1 MSGFTKATRQQA
13 RARLAFAGPTGS
25 GKTYTALV
33 WAKVLGGANVGLID
47 TERSSAKL
55 YAPMPGELP
64 KKGEFE
70 FDHLDLAPPYHPNR
84 LIDALAESASA
95 GHDVTVI
102 DSVSHFWAGEGG
114 VLEIVDQAKTGGD
127 SFRAWS
133 KGTPIQQRMVDA
145 ILRHPGHVIVTMRS
159 KTEYA
164 LVDGDK
170 GKKTVEKI
178 GMAPVQ
184 RDGIEYEFTVIQDI
198 DIRHIAH
205 VSKTRFSDLAD
216 RDIPVERTEEA
227 ARDFAAWLGAGAPLP
242 DPADPVALTAL
253 SERLYAL
260 PADVGAVVKHEWQ
273 RAGLPPLRHVMTA
286 SDLQAA
292 VELVEQHV
300 PSQRQPE
307 DESQGATA

>member
-55 YAPMPGELP
+55 YAPMPGEPP

-84 LIDALAESASA
+84 LIDALAESAAA